1 MKALFKGLLY
11 LLVLLGVVFV
21 VGGFLLPASTHV
33 ERSISIARPPGEV
46 YAVLDSYQRFNEW
59 SPWYELE
66 PTAKYSYSGPESGVG
81 ASMAW
86 EGEKVGK
93 GNQRITESVPQ
104 LKIVNALDFDGTQAI
119 GSFTLKG
126 EGDGTRV
133 SWAMDSEHGSNLV
146 SRWFG
151 LLLDSMVG
159 KDYDKGLAK
168 LKQVLEDGN
177 GESGVGNR

>member
-11 LLVLLGVVFV
+11 LVVVLAVAFV
-21 VGGFLLPASTHV
+21 VGGFLLPASSHV

-46 YAVLDSYQRFNEW
+46 HALLDSYKRFNEW
-59 SPWYELE
+59 SPWYDLE
-66 PTAKYSYSGPESGVG
+66 PGANYSYSGPESGVG

-86 EGEKVGK
+86 QGEKVGK
-93 GNQRITESVPQ
+93 GSQRITESVPQ
-104 LKIVNALDFDGTQAI
+104 LKVVNALDFDGTQAV
-119 GSFTLKG
+119 GTFTLKG

-133 SWAMDSEHGSNLV
+133 TWALDSEHGNNLV

-151 LLLDSMVG
+151 LLLDGMVG

-168 LKQVLEDGN
+168 LKSVLES
-177 GESGVGNR
+177 EPR

>member
-1 MKALFKGLLY
+1 MKGLLKGLLY
-11 LLVLLGVVFV
+11 LVVLLAVVFV

-46 YAVLDSYQRFNEW
+46 HALLDSYKRFNEW
-59 SPWYELE
+59 SPWFELE
-66 PTAKYSYSGPESGVG
+66 PGAKYSYSGPESGVG
-81 ASMAW
+81 AAMAW
-86 EGEKVGK
+86 EGDKVGK
-93 GNQRITESVPQ
+93 GAQRITESVPQ
-104 LKIVNALDFDGTQAI
+104 QKVVNALDFDGTQAT
-119 GSFTLKG
+119 GTFTLKG

-133 SWAMDSEHGSNLV
+133 TWALDSDHGSNLV

-168 LKQVLEDGN
+168 LKQVA
-177 GESGVGNR
+177 ESDPR